1 MILKVPF
8 SLIIFIIEMIY
19 NMFMKKYVLNSSY
32 EILDFFKN
40 NISEE
45 TLSFNVRNSLLDL
58 MGYKAFVD
66 AAQIYKFKMLTPK
79 EIKNETIE
87 FSFVKLNEQS
97 TFHKSA
103 SSEEK
108 YGVDSEFF
116 KINKIA
122 QPSFLYH
129 YIEAL
134 KFCDLSSKQS
144 ILNLGIN
151 KGDEFEVIYK
161 LIGEGEAKNKNL
173 VGVDYSA
180 SIIEYASKK
189 FQDAQMH
196 CGDINK
202 LELLNL
208 GRFDMI
214 ISIGTLQSSNIN
226 FNERFMSIYQNQLN
240 KDGAIILGFPNCRWI
255 DNEMVYGAVA
265 PNYSFS
271 EMSLVLKDI
280 HFCKKYLQQKGYR
293 VVITGKDYLFLSA
306 RKIGA

>member
-1 MILKVPF
+1 
-8 SLIIFIIEMIY
+8 
-19 NMFMKKYVLNSSY
+19 MKIDTLSNTY
-32 EILDFFKN
+32 EILELFQN
-40 NISEE
+40 NKYIKE
-45 TLSFNVRNSLLDL
+45 LSFIIKADLLEL
-58 MGYKAFVD
+58 MGYKALVD
-66 AAQIYKFKMLTPK
+66 VAQIHRFKMLTPK
-79 EIKNETIE
+79 EISNKDIQL
-87 FSFVKLNEQS
+87 SFLKLNEQS
-97 TFHKSA
+97 SFHKSTQ
-103 SSEEK
+103 SEEK

-116 KINKIA
+116 SIDKTA
-122 QPSFLYH
+122 QPSFLY
-129 YIEAL
+129 YYTEAL
-134 KFCDLSSKQS
+134 KFCDISSKQS

-161 LIGEGEAKNKNL
+161 LLGDSDTKGKKL
-173 VGVDYSA
+173 VGLDYSA

-189 FQDAQMH
+189 FPDAKMH

-226 FNERFMSIYQNQLN
+226 FNERFMSIYQNQLE
-240 KDGAIILGFPNCRWI
+240 KGGAIILGFPNCRWI
-255 DNEMVYGAVA
+255 DGEMVYGAVA

-306 RKIGA
+306 RKISQNS

>member
-1 MILKVPF
+1 
-8 SLIIFIIEMIY
+8 
-19 NMFMKKYVLNSSY
+19 MKKHPLNSSY
-32 EILDFFKN
+32 EILDFFEN
-40 NISEE
+40 NLSEQAISF
-45 TLSFNVRNSLLDL
+45 SVKNSLLEF

-79 EIKNETIE
+79 DIGNETTE
-87 FSFVKLNEQS
+87 LSFLKLNEQS
-97 TFHKSA
+97 SFHKSTY
-103 SSEEK
+103 SEEK

-116 KINKIA
+116 KIDKIA

-129 YIEAL
+129 YMEAL
-134 KFCDLSSKQS
+134 KFCDVASKES

-161 LIGEGEAKNKNL
+161 LIGEDKAKNKNF

-189 FQDAQMH
+189 FPDAQMH

-255 DNEMVYGAVA
+255 DGEMVYGAVA